1 EGCGAEAAGV
11 GQPGG
16 EFGGR
21 ECMRHG
27 GDDARPAA
35 PPAQGKPEI
44 RLHSPPMLPNVEND
58 PAALLSARGLAKS
71 YGDTPVFA
79 GIDLALASGEIVALL
94 GESGSGKSTLLNCLA
109 GLDEADA
116 GSITLAGQDL
126 RAMDDEARSALRRQS
141 LGFIFQAFHLLPHL
155 SVADNVALPL
165 RLLGQRDDGR
175 VMQMLEA
182 VNLAALSGRMPRQL
196 SGGQLQ
202 RVAIARALVHRP
214 RLVLADEP
222 TGNLDARH
230 AAEVLALLRRCTQ
243 EAGAACLLVT
253 HSDVAALA
261 ADRRL
266 RLDSDGLR
274 AV

>member
-1 EGCGAEAAGV
+1 MTV
-11 GQPGG
+11 L
-16 EFGGR
+16 R
-21 ECMRHG
+21 
-27 GDDARPAA
+27 
-35 PPAQGKPEI
+35 
-44 RLHSPPMLPNVEND
+44 
-58 PAALLSARGLAKS
+58 ARGLAKS
-71 YGDTPVFA
+71 YADTPVFT
-79 GIDLALASGEIVALL
+79 GIDLDLAPGEIVALL

-126 RAMDDEARSALRRQS
+126 RALDDEARSALRRQA

-165 RLLGQRDDGR
+165 RLLGLKDDGR
-175 VMQMLEA
+175 VARMLEA
-182 VNLAALSGRMPRQL
+182 VNLGALAPRMPRQL

-230 AAEVLALLRRCTQ
+230 AAEVL
-243 EAGAACLLVT
+243 
-253 HSDVAALA
+253 
-261 ADRRL
+261 
-266 RLDSDGLR
+266 
-274 AV
+274 

>member
-1 EGCGAEAAGV
+1 MTV
-11 GQPGG
+11 
-16 EFGGR
+16 
-21 ECMRHG
+21 
-27 GDDARPAA
+27 
-35 PPAQGKPEI
+35 
-44 RLHSPPMLPNVEND
+44 
-58 PAALLSARGLAKS
+58 LSARGLAKS
-71 YGDTPVFA
+71 YADTPVFA
-79 GIDLALASGEIVALL
+79 GIDLDLQAGEIVALL

-116 GSITLAGQDL
+116 GAITLAGQDL
-126 RAMDDEARSALRRQS
+126 RGLDDEGRSALRRRS

-175 VMQMLEA
+175 VTAMLEA
-182 VNLAALSGRMPRQL
+182 VNLAALSARMPRQL

-214 RLVLADEP
+214 VLVLADEP

-230 AAEVLALLRRCTQ
+230 AAEVLELLRRCTH

-253 HSDVAALA
+253 HSEVAAQA

-266 RLDSDGLR
+266 RLDATGLHV
-274 AV
+274 A

>member
-1 EGCGAEAAGV
+1 MSV
-11 GQPGG
+11 
-16 EFGGR
+16 
-21 ECMRHG
+21 
-27 GDDARPAA
+27 
-35 PPAQGKPEI
+35 
-44 RLHSPPMLPNVEND
+44 V
-58 PAALLSARGLAKS
+58 LSARGLAKS
-71 YGDTPVFA
+71 YVDTPVFS
-79 GIDLALASGEIVALL
+79 GIDLDLAPGEIVALL

-126 RAMDDEARSALRRQS
+126 RVLNDEARSALRRKE

-165 RLLGQRDDGR
+165 RLLGRQDDAR
-175 VMQMLEA
+175 VLQMLAA
-182 VNLAALSGRMPRQL
+182 VGLDAFAARMPRQL

-230 AAEVLALLRRCTQ
+230 AAEVLELLRQCTH

-253 HSDVAALA
+253 HSEVAAHA

-266 RLDSDGLR
+266 RLDADGLHEQ
-274 AV
+274 

>member
-1 EGCGAEAAGV
+1 MTV
-11 GQPGG
+11 
-16 EFGGR
+16 
-21 ECMRHG
+21 
-27 GDDARPAA
+27 
-35 PPAQGKPEI
+35 
-44 RLHSPPMLPNVEND
+44 
-58 PAALLSARGLAKS
+58 LSARGLAKR
-71 YGDTPVFA
+71 YGDVPVFSD
-79 GIDLALASGEIVALL
+79 IHLDLAAGEIVALL

-126 RAMDDEARSALRRQS
+126 RPLDDEARSALRRQA

-155 SVADNVALPL
+155 SVADNIALPL

-175 VMQMLEA
+175 VAAMLDA
-182 VNLAALSGRMPRQL
+182 VNLGSLAARMPRQL

-230 AAEVLALLRRCTQ
+230 AAEVLDLLRRCTQ

-253 HSDVAALA
+253 HSDVAAQA

-266 RLDSDGLR
+266 RLDGGGLH
-274 AV
+274 AVA

>member
-1 EGCGAEAAGV
+1 MTV
-11 GQPGG
+11 
-16 EFGGR
+16 
-21 ECMRHG
+21 
-27 GDDARPAA
+27 
-35 PPAQGKPEI
+35 
-44 RLHSPPMLPNVEND
+44 
-58 PAALLSARGLAKS
+58 LSARGLAKR
-71 YGDTPVFA
+71 YGDTPVFS
-79 GIDLALASGEIVALL
+79 GIDLHLAPGELVALL

-109 GLDEADA
+109 GLDEADS
-116 GSITLAGQDL
+116 GSILLAGQEL
-126 RAMDDEARSALRRQS
+126 RALGDEARSALRRQE

-165 RLLGQRDDGR
+165 RLLGTRDDGR
-175 VMQMLEA
+175 VQQMLDA
-182 VNLAALSGRMPRQL
+182 VNLGTLGARMPRQL

-230 AAEVLALLRRCTQ
+230 AAEVLELLGRCTH

-253 HSDVAALA
+253 HSEVAAQQ

-266 RLDSDGLR
+266 RLDAAGLH

>member
-1 EGCGAEAAGV
+1 
-11 GQPGG
+11 
-16 EFGGR
+16 
-21 ECMRHG
+21 M
-27 GDDARPAA
+27 
-35 PPAQGKPEI
+35 
-44 RLHSPPMLPNVEND
+44 ND
-58 PAALLSARGLAKS
+58 PRPPHAATVAPAPLSARGLAKS
-71 YGDTPVFA
+71 YGDVAVFT
-79 GIDLALASGEIVALL
+79 GVDIDLAAGEIVALL

-116 GSITLAGQDL
+116 GRITLAGRDL
-126 RAMDDEARSALRRQS
+126 RGLDDEARSALRREA
-141 LGFIFQAFHLLPHL
+141 LGFVFQAFHLLPHL

-175 VMQMLEA
+175 VAQMLAA
-182 VNLAALSGRMPRQL
+182 VNLAPLSARMPRQL

-222 TGNLDARH
+222 TGNLDPRH
-230 AAEVLALLRRCTQ
+230 AAEVLELLKRCTR

-253 HSDVAALA
+253 HSEVAAQT

-266 RLDSDGLR
+266 RLDASGLH
-274 AV
+274 AA

>member
-1 EGCGAEAAGV
+1 
-11 GQPGG
+11 
-16 EFGGR
+16 
-21 ECMRHG
+21 M
-27 GDDARPAA
+27 
-35 PPAQGKPEI
+35 
-44 RLHSPPMLPNVEND
+44 SP
-58 PAALLSARGLAKS
+58 LSAHGLAKS
-71 YGDTPVFA
+71 YGDVPVFS
-79 GIDLALASGEIVALL
+79 GVDIELAPGEIVALL

-126 RAMDDEARSALRRQS
+126 RGMDDEARSALRREA
-141 LGFIFQAFHLLPHL
+141 LGFVFQAFHLLPHL

-175 VMQMLEA
+175 VAAMLAGVELDH
-182 VNLAALSGRMPRQL
+182 LATRMPRQL

-230 AAEVLALLRRCTQ
+230 AAEVLALLRRCTH

-253 HSDVAALA
+253 HSEVAAQA

-266 RLDSDGLR
+266 RLDASGLHE
-274 AV
+274 A

>member
-1 EGCGAEAAGV
+1 LRATAAV
-11 GQPGG
+11 TAPLLQ
-16 EFGGR
+16 
-21 ECMRHG
+21 
-27 GDDARPAA
+27 ARA
-35 PPAQGKPEI
+35 
-44 RLHSPPMLPNVEND
+44 
-58 PAALLSARGLAKS
+58 LAKA
-71 YGDTPVFA
+71 YADTPVFA
-79 GIDLALASGEIVALL
+79 GIDLDLAPGEIVALL

-116 GSITLAGQDL
+116 GSITLAGADL
-126 RAMDDEARSALRRQS
+126 RAMDDEARSALRRRE

-165 RLLGQRDDGR
+165 RLLGRRDDAR
-175 VMQMLEA
+175 VQQMLDA
-182 VNLAALSGRMPRQL
+182 VGLGALARRMPRQL

-230 AAEVLALLRRCTQ
+230 AAEVLALLRACTQ
-243 EAGAACLLVT
+243 DAGAACLLVT
-253 HSDVAALA
+253 HSDVAAQA

-266 RLDSDGLR
+266 RLDANGLHEG
-274 AV
+274 

>member
-1 EGCGAEAAGV
+1 MTV
-11 GQPGG
+11 
-16 EFGGR
+16 
-21 ECMRHG
+21 
-27 GDDARPAA
+27 
-35 PPAQGKPEI
+35 
-44 RLHSPPMLPNVEND
+44 
-58 PAALLSARGLAKS
+58 LSARGLAKS
-71 YGDTPVFA
+71 YADTPVFT
-79 GIDLALASGEIVALL
+79 GIDLDLAAGEIVALL

-116 GSITLAGQDL
+116 GSITLAGHDL
-126 RAMDDEARSALRRQS
+126 RPLGDEARSALRRQS

-175 VMQMLEA
+175 VAQMLEA
-182 VNLAALSGRMPRQL
+182 VNLGALSARMPRQL

-230 AAEVLALLRRCTQ
+230 AAEVLDLLRRCTQ

-253 HSDVAALA
+253 HSEVAAQA

-266 RLDSDGLR
+266 RLDADGLH
-274 AV
+274 AS

>member
-1 EGCGAEAAGV
+1 
-11 GQPGG
+11 
-16 EFGGR
+16 
-21 ECMRHG
+21 M
-27 GDDARPAA
+27 
-35 PPAQGKPEI
+35 
-44 RLHSPPMLPNVEND
+44 S
-58 PAALLSARGLAKS
+58 LLRARGLAKS
-71 YGDTPVFA
+71 YGEVAVFS
-79 GIDLALASGEIVALL
+79 GVDLDLQPGEIVALL

-116 GSITLAGQDL
+116 GEIALDGADL
-126 RAMDDEARSALRRQS
+126 RALDDDARSALRRRS
-141 LGFIFQAFHLLPHL
+141 LGFVFQAFHLLPHL

-165 RLLGQRDDGR
+165 RLLGQRDEGQ
-175 VMQMLEA
+175 VAAMLAA
-182 VNLAALSGRMPRQL
+182 VNLQDLAARMPRQL

-222 TGNLDARH
+222 TGNLDPRH
-230 AAEVLALLRRCTQ
+230 AGEVLELLRRCTR

-253 HSDVAALA
+253 HSEAAAQA

-266 RLDSDGLR
+266 RLDETGLH

>member
-1 EGCGAEAAGV
+1 
-11 GQPGG
+11 
-16 EFGGR
+16 
-21 ECMRHG
+21 M
-27 GDDARPAA
+27 
-35 PPAQGKPEI
+35 
-44 RLHSPPMLPNVEND
+44 
-58 PAALLSARGLAKS
+58 LSARGLAKR
-71 YGDTPVFA
+71 YADTPVFS
-79 GIDLALASGEIVALL
+79 GIDLDLAAGEIVALL

-116 GSITLAGQDL
+116 GSITLADQDL
-126 RAMDDEARSALRRQS
+126 RPLDDEARSALRRRE

-165 RLLGQRDDGR
+165 RLLGLKDDAR
-175 VMQMLEA
+175 VRQMLEA
-182 VNLAALSGRMPRQL
+182 VNLGALATRMPRQL

-230 AAEVLALLRRCTQ
+230 AAEVLELLRRCTH

-253 HSDVAALA
+253 HSEVAAQA

-266 RLDSDGLR
+266 RLDASGLH

>member
-1 EGCGAEAAGV
+1 MTV
-11 GQPGG
+11 
-16 EFGGR
+16 
-21 ECMRHG
+21 
-27 GDDARPAA
+27 
-35 PPAQGKPEI
+35 
-44 RLHSPPMLPNVEND
+44 
-58 PAALLSARGLAKS
+58 LSARDLAKS

-79 GIDLALASGEIVALL
+79 GIALDLAPGEIVALL

-116 GSITLAGQDL
+116 GAITLAGQDL
-126 RAMDDEARSALRRQS
+126 RALDDEARAALRRRE

-165 RLLGQRDDGR
+165 RLLGERDDGR
-175 VMQMLEA
+175 VAQMLEA
-182 VNLAALSGRMPRQL
+182 VNLAPLAARMPRQL

-243 EAGAACLLVT
+243 QAGAACLLVT
-253 HSDVAALA
+253 HSELAAQA

-266 RLDSDGLR
+266 RLDAGGLH

>member
-1 EGCGAEAAGV
+1 MTV
-11 GQPGG
+11 
-16 EFGGR
+16 
-21 ECMRHG
+21 
-27 GDDARPAA
+27 
-35 PPAQGKPEI
+35 
-44 RLHSPPMLPNVEND
+44 
-58 PAALLSARGLAKS
+58 LSARGLAKS
-71 YGDTPVFA
+71 YVDTPVFA
-79 GIDLALASGEIVALL
+79 GIDLDLAPGEIVALL

-116 GSITLAGQDL
+116 GTITLAGLDL
-126 RAMDDEARSALRRQS
+126 RALHDEARSALRRKE

-165 RLLGQRDDGR
+165 RLLGRQDDAR
-175 VMQMLEA
+175 VQQMLAA
-182 VNLAALSGRMPRQL
+182 VGLAAFAARMPRQL

-230 AAEVLALLRRCTQ
+230 AAEVLELLRRCTH
-243 EAGAACLLVT
+243 EVGAACLLVT
-253 HSDVAALA
+253 HSEVAAHA

-266 RLDSDGLR
+266 RLDASGLH
-274 AV
+274 AA

>member
-1 EGCGAEAAGV
+1 MTV
-11 GQPGG
+11 
-16 EFGGR
+16 
-21 ECMRHG
+21 
-27 GDDARPAA
+27 
-35 PPAQGKPEI
+35 
-44 RLHSPPMLPNVEND
+44 
-58 PAALLSARGLAKS
+58 LSARGLSKS
-71 YGDTPVFA
+71 YVDTPVFS
-79 GIDLALASGEIVALL
+79 GIDLDLAAGEIVALL

-116 GSITLAGQDL
+116 GAITLAGLDL
-126 RAMDDEARSALRRQS
+126 RAMDDDARSALRRKE

-175 VMQMLEA
+175 VAQMLAA
-182 VNLAALSGRMPRQL
+182 VNLASFAPRMPRQL

-230 AAEVLALLRRCTQ
+230 AAEVLELLRRCTH

-253 HSDVAALA
+253 HSEVAAQA

-266 RLDSDGLR
+266 RLDAGGLH
-274 AV
+274 AA

>member
-1 EGCGAEAAGV
+1 MTV
-11 GQPGG
+11 
-16 EFGGR
+16 
-21 ECMRHG
+21 
-27 GDDARPAA
+27 
-35 PPAQGKPEI
+35 
-44 RLHSPPMLPNVEND
+44 
-58 PAALLSARGLAKS
+58 LSARGLAKS
-71 YGDTPVFA
+71 YADTPVFA
-79 GIDLALASGEIVALL
+79 GIDLDLQPGEIVALL

-126 RAMDDEARSALRRQS
+126 RPLDDEARSALRREK

-175 VMQMLEA
+175 VAQMLEA
-182 VNLAALSGRMPRQL
+182 VNLAALSSRMPRQL

-230 AAEVLALLRRCTQ
+230 AAEVLELLRRCTH

-253 HSDVAALA
+253 HSEVAAHA

-266 RLDSDGLR
+266 RLDATGLHV
-274 AV
+274 A